1 MKKVIAVLS
10 CVCLLLQGCA
20 SMQTVQVPQGGSGT
34 PAVQVGDSV
43 EVTTRAG
50 QVHRFEVTEMT
61 NDALVG
67 KDTRVAYADIT
78 ELKAAR
84 QDKVKLRKVLWIVG
98 GIALLVAFI
107 GAGSSGGSGY

>member
-1 MKKVIAVLS
+1 MKKVIALLS
-10 CVCLLLQGCA
+10 CACLLLQGCA
-20 SMQTVQVPQGGSGT
+20 SMQTVPVPQGGSGT

-67 KDTRVAYADIT
+67 KDTRVPYADIT

-84 QDKVKLRKVLWIVG
+84 QDEGKLRIVLWIVG
-98 GIALLVAFI
+98 GIALLAALI
-107 GAGSSGGSGY
+107 GAGGGGSSY